1 MSARKYLVLCAVMVL
16 GACGDFSL
24 KCATTHVGEISLQ
37 NWSRV
42 FALLVN
48 PWEIGGI
55 LLLLGF
61 MACYMTALSWADL
74 TYVLPSTAV
83 GYIMMAVL
91 ARLFLH
97 ETVTPKRWAGILL
110 ITAGV
115 GFVAGGPA
123 LTEVA
128 EEPEPEEVGAGESR

>member
-1 MSARKYLVLCAVMVL
+1 MVL
-16 GACGDFSL
+16 GAFGDFSL
-24 KCATTHVGEISLQ
+24 KCATTHVGELSLQ
-37 NWSRV
+37 NWQRV
-42 FALLVN
+42 FALLAN
-48 PWEIGGI
+48 PWEIAGI

-74 TYVLPSTAV
+74 TYELPATAV

-128 EEPEPEEVGAGESR
+128 EEPDEVQAGEL